1 MKNHIFKFL
10 FVFIFVSFSYSTKY
24 YEGDG
29 GKNLIIEISKPDLTN
44 IGDESTWIPDFV
56 VNTII
61 DDITRYSSISI
72 VDTHNIDK
80 ISESLARDESGAF
93 SDKNIIEVGNFTQAK
108 SILLISIMGKTSNYG
123 VSFKITDKETAKTVA
138 AYNEANC
145 SVEDLESGKVIKTAI
160 LDLFAQLGVNLTEE
174 GKTKL
179 LSINNE
185 GIDKSIEAQKLFAK
199 ANIAEEKGNN
209 LEALSLTVKANR
221 MDNSLKRISQA
232 KKKSYNKIS
241 VDGLGSDV
249 RKKIEL
255 RKYFKSII
263 EDEREFYANNLP
275 YIFIYDT
282 EIKTGNINYED
293 ETYSISFKSAILR
306 NYEIDEAY
314 NILNTKLKEQPD
326 YNNWKLNVRDIYP
339 YCNFM
344 VEIEILDKNGTV
356 VTQGNGKYNIGSNDI
371 CNINLNFTLSADV
384 DTEDLTIRV
393 KNISRKIDNTYKPVE
408 LLNITKND
416 YIENVLMNSLV
427 IKPTGIKDVNIISV
441 CVNSIDILKKYFNFP
456 NLEEIINK
464 KYKLV
469 KKDEI
474 VLTNSDLEILQKSYY
489 GINSFYIT
497 NKENIFPRLKSE
509 FKKEPLNYFNFKF
522 VKIGE
527 SNYKFLTLTYE
538 DIALLKAVYGDSIL
552 EKTENNYIYYPLWS
566 LFSSS
571 KEDYIRNFNRVY
583 VYCYNKVFDLL
594 KERYPNL
601 LVLKN
606 DNHIYTS
613 SESGLKYGEKDD
625 ALYDFVKKHNDMNLV
640 SGKYYVNENDII
652 IQPFYMIDPL
662 IKIFSELSYTNFI
675 SNLKITNKFLND
687 EIIEII
693 KSEKPQY
700 KIDTSF
706 VILINA
712 LNDMYSCEPFALTKD
727 GKSALN
733 EEEIFAYDY
742 NCSGFKLPTKEQLEL
757 FKKENPKQ
765 YKKLEKE
772 AKKNNGKFNYV
783 VF

>member
-1 MKNHIFKFL
+1 
-10 FVFIFVSFSYSTKY
+10 
-24 YEGDG
+24 
-29 GKNLIIEISKPDLTN
+29 
-44 IGDESTWIPDFV
+44 
-56 VNTII
+56 
-61 DDITRYSSISI
+61 
-72 VDTHNIDK
+72 
-80 ISESLARDESGAF
+80 
-93 SDKNIIEVGNFTQAK
+93 
-108 SILLISIMGKTSNYG
+108 
-123 VSFKITDKETAKTVA
+123 
-138 AYNEANC
+138 
-145 SVEDLESGKVIKTAI
+145 
-160 LDLFAQLGVNLTEE
+160 
-174 GKTKL
+174 
-179 LSINNE
+179 
-185 GIDKSIEAQKLFAK
+185 
-199 ANIAEEKGNN
+199 
-209 LEALSLTVKANR
+209 
-221 MDNSLKRISQA
+221 
-232 KKKSYNKIS
+232 
-241 VDGLGSDV
+241 
-249 RKKIEL
+249 
-255 RKYFKSII
+255 
-263 EDEREFYANNLP
+263 
-275 YIFIYDT
+275 
-282 EIKTGNINYED
+282 
-293 ETYSISFKSAILR
+293 
-306 NYEIDEAY
+306 
-314 NILNTKLKEQPD
+314 
-326 YNNWKLNVRDIYP
+326 
-339 YCNFM
+339 M

-356 VTQGNGKYNIGSNDI
+356 VTQGNGKYNIGSNNI

-408 LLNITKND
+408 LLNMTKKD
-416 YIENVLMNSLV
+416 YIENVLMNSFV

-441 CVNSIDILKKYFNFP
+441 CVNSIDILKNYFNFP

-474 VLTNSDLEILQKSYY
+474 VLTNSDLEILRKSYY

-552 EKTENNYIYYPLWS
+552 EKSENNYIYYPLWS

-571 KEDYIRNFNRVY
+571 KEDYIRKFNRVY

-640 SGKYYVNENDII
+640 RGKYYVNENDII

-662 IKIFSELSYTNFI
+662 IKISSELSYTNFI

-733 EEEIFAYDY
+733 EEEIFSYDY

>member
-72 VDTHNIDK
+72 VDTHSIDK

-293 ETYSISFKSAILR
+293 ETYSISFKSTILR

-326 YNNWKLNVRDIYP
+326 YDNWKLNVRDIYP

-356 VTQGNGKYNIGSNDI
+356 VTQGNGKYNIGLNDI

-408 LLNITKND
+408 L
-416 YIENVLMNSLV
+416 YAGY
-427 IKPTGIKDVNIISV
+427 PT
-441 CVNSIDILKKYFNFP
+441 
-456 NLEEIINK
+456 
-464 KYKLV
+464 YK
-469 KKDEI
+469 
-474 VLTNSDLEILQKSYY
+474 
-489 GINSFYIT
+489 
-497 NKENIFPRLKSE
+497 
-509 FKKEPLNYFNFKF
+509 
-522 VKIGE
+522 
-527 SNYKFLTLTYE
+527 
-538 DIALLKAVYGDSIL
+538 
-552 EKTENNYIYYPLWS
+552 
-566 LFSSS
+566 
-571 KEDYIRNFNRVY
+571 
-583 VYCYNKVFDLL
+583 
-594 KERYPNL
+594 
-601 LVLKN
+601 
-606 DNHIYTS
+606 
-613 SESGLKYGEKDD
+613 
-625 ALYDFVKKHNDMNLV
+625 
-640 SGKYYVNENDII
+640 
-652 IQPFYMIDPL
+652 
-662 IKIFSELSYTNFI
+662 
-675 SNLKITNKFLND
+675 
-687 EIIEII
+687 
-693 KSEKPQY
+693 
-700 KIDTSF
+700 
-706 VILINA
+706 
-712 LNDMYSCEPFALTKD
+712 
-727 GKSALN
+727 
-733 EEEIFAYDY
+733 
-742 NCSGFKLPTKEQLEL
+742 
-757 FKKENPKQ
+757 
-765 YKKLEKE
+765 
-772 AKKNNGKFNYV
+772 
-783 VF
+783 